1 MDALKSWGL
10 AVCFAALAAGIAAII
25 TPSGK
30 MEKMFKLT
38 ISLFFLCCILVPLF
52 SLGNIIPKDIK
63 LTDQSSA
70 GNTELNSA
78 VTEQA
83 EDISSQKLRS
93 MVIECCKSEGVTP
106 LKVEVKI
113 ITNKDGSMNAETTE
127 VTLSPKDFGKIGVIS
142 DAVKQKT
149 GLKVKFLEGEK
160 Q

>member
-63 LTDQSSA
+63 LSSESSA
-70 GNTELNSA
+70 GNTKLNSA
-78 VTEQA
+78 VTKQA
-83 EDISSQKLRS
+83 ENISSERLRS
-93 MVIECCKSEGVTP
+93 MVIDCCGEVGVTP
-106 LKVEVKI
+106 LKAEVKI
-113 ITNKDGSMNAETTE
+113 ITNKDGSMNAETAE
-127 VTLSPKDFGKIGVIS
+127 VTLKAEDFGKIGVIS